1 MGPQKQVFLLLRTC
15 FCEKIPHLPKQTPFL
30 LLLRYPLGLFVLHL
44 LPVYRS
50 SRHSCFYFGIPWACL
65 SCNCSRFTEVAGIL
79 APTSVSLGLVCLTS
93 AARLPK
99 QTPFLFLLRYPLSLF
114 VLQLLPVYRSR
125 RHSCFYFGIPLLDL
139 IAPTL
144 PTPAPRQHGRIFQR
158 ETFAARP
165 RNGKYCNLCD
175 QVYAQRHAG
184 T

>member
-1 MGPQKQVFLLLRTC
+1 MLLLSYDANFLIRDGSAEAR
-15 FCEKIPHLPKQTPFL
+15 FLASADLFYVKRSDLPKQTPFL
-30 LLLRYPLGLFVLHL
+30 LLLRYSLGLFVLHL

-50 SRHSCFYFGIPWACL
+50 RHHSCFYFGIPWACL
-65 SCNCSRFTEVAGIL
+65 SCNCSRFTEVAAIL
-79 APTSVSLGLVCLTS
+79 APTRYSLGL
-93 AARLPK
+93 
-99 QTPFLFLLRYPLSLF
+99 F
-114 VLQLLPVYRSR
+114 VLHLLPVYRSS
-125 RHSCFYFGIPLLDL
+125 RHSCSHFGIPLLDL

-165 RNGKYCNLCD
+165 RNEKYCDLCD